1 MASLKKNF
9 IYQTGYQVLATA
21 LPLITTPYINRVLG
35 AEQLGTYTYVAN
47 IANYFTIFAML
58 GFNNYGSKMIAAT
71 KHNENEL
78 AHTFSS
84 IRKLQCL
91 MATVVVAI
99 YLLFISLCIPEHKS
113 LYFIES
119 LWIIN
124 CFIDINWFFWG
135 MEKVK
140 LTVNRNLIIKLIT
153 LLGVFIF
160 VRSRNDILI
169 YAFILVIGTI
179 LSDIYLISQVKKYV
193 KGTKTTF
200 YEMIAHIKPCIAL
213 FIPIVAMSIY
223 QQMDKTML
231 GVLSTYEQ
239 VGYYSSADK
248 IVNIPLGIITGL
260 GTVSLPR
267 IVSLIS
273 ENKIMEYKK
282 VVEKS
287 ISLVMFMC
295 SAIAFGILAVSQEFV
310 PLFFGRE
317 FLPCVS
323 LVSFLTFVIFFKA
336 ISTVLVNQ
344 ILIPNDNEKYYIIS
358 VFIGA
363 FINLVL
369 NYSLIRKFDAVGAV
383 YATLISEL
391 IVCFIQIFICFNY
404 LNTLKIIGKNFQYI
418 ILGILMYG
426 LVRKVAV
433 LIKDTSLFQ
442 RSILEILLGGT
453 AFLGACVIYWKI
465 KKDSTFYPIII
476 NFLNKLKQK
485 DNGDMLRK
493 K

>member
-1 MASLKKNF
+1 M
-9 IYQTGYQVLATA
+9 LATA

-363 FINLVL
+363 FINLIL

>member
-363 FINLVL
+363 FINLIL

-485 DNGDMLRK
+485 DNGDML
-493 K
+493 

>member
-1 MASLKKNF
+1 
-9 IYQTGYQVLATA
+9 
-21 LPLITTPYINRVLG
+21 
-35 AEQLGTYTYVAN
+35 
-47 IANYFTIFAML
+47 
-58 GFNNYGSKMIAAT
+58 
-71 KHNENEL
+71 
-78 AHTFSS
+78 
-84 IRKLQCL
+84 
-91 MATVVVAI
+91 
-99 YLLFISLCIPEHKS
+99 
-113 LYFIES
+113 
-119 LWIIN
+119 
-124 CFIDINWFFWG
+124 
-135 MEKVK
+135 
-140 LTVNRNLIIKLIT
+140 
-153 LLGVFIF
+153 
-160 VRSRNDILI
+160 
-169 YAFILVIGTI
+169 
-179 LSDIYLISQVKKYV
+179 
-193 KGTKTTF
+193 
-200 YEMIAHIKPCIAL
+200 MIAHIKPCIAL

-363 FINLVL
+363 FINLIL

>member
-295 SAIAFGILAVSQEFV
+295 SALAFGILAVSQEFV

-363 FINLVL
+363 FINLIL

>member
-124 CFIDINWFFWG
+124 FFIDINWFFWG

-363 FINLVL
+363 FINLIL

>member
-363 FINLVL
+363 FINLIL

-404 LNTLKIIGKNFQYI
+404 LNTLKIIGKNSQYI

>member
-1 MASLKKNF
+1 M
-9 IYQTGYQVLATA
+9 LATA

-336 ISTVLVNQ
+336 ISIVLVNQ

-363 FINLVL
+363 FINLIL

>member
-336 ISTVLVNQ
+336 ISIVLVNQ

-363 FINLVL
+363 FINLIL

>member
-363 FINLVL
+363 FINLIL

-465 KKDSTFYPIII
+465 KKDSTFYPMII

>member
-363 FINLVL
+363 FINLIL

>member
-35 AEQLGTYTYVAN
+35 AEQLGTYTYV
-47 IANYFTIFAML
+47 ANYFTIFAML

-363 FINLVL
+363 FINLIL

>member
-91 MATVVVAI
+91 METVVVAI

-363 FINLVL
+363 FINLIL

>member
-140 LTVNRNLIIKLIT
+140 LTVNRSLIIKLIT

-363 FINLVL
+363 FINLIL

>member
-363 FINLVL
+363 FINLIL

-476 NFLNKLKQK
+476 NFLNKNLL
-485 DNGDMLRK
+485 NF
-493 K
+493 

>member
-35 AEQLGTYTYVAN
+35 AEQLGTYTYAAN

-58 GFNNYGSKMIAAT
+58 GFNNYGSKMIATT

-78 AHTFSS
+78 ARTFSS

-99 YLLFISLCIPEHKS
+99 YLLFVSLCIPENKP

-140 LTVNRNLIIKLIT
+140 LTVTRNLIIKLIT
-153 LLGVFIF
+153 LLGIFIF
-160 VRSRNDILI
+160 VKTRKDILI

-179 LSDIYLISQVKKYV
+179 LSDVYLVSQVKKYV
-193 KGTKTTF
+193 KGTRTTF
-200 YEMIAHIKPCIAL
+200 YEMIIHIKPCIAL
-213 FIPIVAMSIY
+213 FIPVVAMSIY

-231 GVLSTYEQ
+231 GLLSTYEQ
-239 VGYYSSADK
+239 VGYYSSVDK
-248 IVNIPLGIITGL
+248 IVNIPLGVITGL

-282 VVEKS
+282 VVQKS

-310 PLFFGRE
+310 PLFFGKE

-323 LVSFLTFVIFFKA
+323 LVSFLAFVIFFKA

-363 FINLVL
+363 FINLIL

-383 YATLISEL
+383 YATLVSEL
-391 IVCFIQIFICFNY
+391 IVCFVQIFVCFKY
-404 LNTLKIIGKNFQYI
+404 LNVLKMLGKNFQYI
-418 ILGILMYG
+418 ILGILMYA
-426 LVRKVAV
+426 LVRRVAEY
-433 LIKDTSLFQ
+433 ITNIPLFK
-442 RSILEILLGGT
+442 RNIIEILVGG
-453 AFLGACVIYWKI
+453 AFFGGACLGYWVV
-465 KKDSTFYPIII
+465 KKDVTFYPIVITA
-476 NFLNKLKQK
+476 LNKIK
-485 DNGDMLRK
+485 RK
-493 K
+493 ES

>member
-99 YLLFISLCIPEHKS
+99 YLLFVSLCIPDNKP

-135 MEKVK
+135 LEKVK
-140 LTVNRNLIIKLIT
+140 LTVTRNLIIKLIT
-153 LLGVFIF
+153 LLGIFIF
-160 VRSRNDILI
+160 VKTRKDILI

-179 LSDIYLISQVKKYV
+179 LSDVYLVSQVKKYV
-193 KGTKTTF
+193 KGTRTTF
-200 YEMIAHIKPCIAL
+200 YEIIIHIKPCIAL
-213 FIPIVAMSIY
+213 FIPVVAMSIY

-231 GVLSTYEQ
+231 GLLSTYEQ

-273 ENKIMEYKK
+273 ENKTMEYKK
-282 VVEKS
+282 VVQKS

-310 PLFFGRE
+310 PLFFGSE

-323 LVSFLTFVIFFKA
+323 LISFLAFVIFFKA

-358 VFIGA
+358 VFVGA
-363 FINLVL
+363 FINLIL
-369 NYSLIRKFDAVGAV
+369 NYSLIRQFDAVGAV

-391 IVCFIQIFICFNY
+391 IVCFVQIFVCFKY
-404 LNTLKIIGKNFQYI
+404 LNVLKMLGKNFPYI
-418 ILGILMYG
+418 ILGMLMYAS
-426 LVRKVAV
+426 VRGVAEH
-433 LIKDTSLFQ
+433 ITNISLFK
-442 RSILEILLGGT
+442 RNVIEILVGG
-453 AFLGACVIYWKI
+453 AFFGGACLVYWVVKR
-465 KKDSTFYPIII
+465 DDTFYPIVITA
-476 NFLNKLKQK
+476 LNKIK
-485 DNGDMLRK
+485 RK
-493 K
+493 ES

>member
-35 AEQLGTYTYVAN
+35 AEQLGIYTYVAN

-58 GFNNYGSKMIAAT
+58 GFNSYGSKMIAAT

-99 YLLFISLCIPEHKS
+99 YLLFVSLCVTDNKP

-135 MEKVK
+135 LEKVK
-140 LTVNRNLIIKLIT
+140 LTVTRNLIIKLIT
-153 LLGVFIF
+153 LFGIF
-160 VRSRNDILI
+160 VFVKTRKDILI

-179 LSDIYLISQVKKYV
+179 LSDVYLVSQVKKYV
-193 KGTKTTF
+193 KGTRTTLH
-200 YEMIAHIKPCIAL
+200 EIIIHIGPCIAL
-213 FIPIVAMSIY
+213 FVPVVAMSIY

-231 GVLSTYEQ
+231 GLLSTYEQ

-273 ENKIMEYKK
+273 ENKITEYKK
-282 VVEKS
+282 VVQKS

-295 SAIAFGILAVSQEFV
+295 SAIAFGIMAVSQEFV
-310 PLFFGRE
+310 PFFFGSE

-323 LVSFLTFVIFFKA
+323 LVSFLAFVIFFKA
-336 ISTVLVNQ
+336 ISTVIVNQ
-344 ILIPNDNEKYYIIS
+344 ILIPNDNEKFYIIS
-358 VFIGA
+358 VFVGA
-363 FINLVL
+363 FINFIL

-391 IVCFIQIFICFNY
+391 IVCFVQIFVCFKY
-404 LNTLKIIGKNFQYI
+404 LNVLKMLGQNFQYI
-418 ILGILMYG
+418 ILGVLMYAS
-426 LVRKVAV
+426 VRGVAEH
-433 LIKDTSLFQ
+433 ITNISLLK
-442 RSILEILLGGT
+442 RNIIEILVGG
-453 AFLGACVIYWKI
+453 AFFGGACLGYWI
-465 KKDSTFYPIII
+465 VKKDDTFYPIVIAA
-476 NFLNKLKQK
+476 LNKIK
-485 DNGDMLRK
+485 RK
-493 K
+493 ES

>member
-231 GVLSTYEQ
+231 GILSTYEQ

-363 FINLVL
+363 FINLIL

-391 IVCFIQIFICFNY
+391 IVCFVQIFICFNY

>member
-35 AEQLGTYTYVAN
+35 AEQLGTYTYAAN

-363 FINLVL
+363 FINLIL

>member
-287 ISLVMFMC
+287 ISFVMFMC

-363 FINLVL
+363 FINLIL

>member
-336 ISTVLVNQ
+336 ISIVLVNQ

-363 FINLVL
+363 FINLIL

-485 DNGDMLRK
+485 DNGRLSE
-493 K
+493 

>member
-35 AEQLGTYTYVAN
+35 AEQLGTYTYAAN

-99 YLLFISLCIPEHKS
+99 YLLFVSLCIPDNKP

-135 MEKVK
+135 LEKVK
-140 LTVNRNLIIKLIT
+140 LTVTRNLIIKLIT
-153 LLGVFIF
+153 LLGIFIF
-160 VRSRNDILI
+160 VKTRKDILI

-179 LSDIYLISQVKKYV
+179 LSDVYLVSQVKKYV
-193 KGTKTTF
+193 KGTRTTF
-200 YEMIAHIKPCIAL
+200 YEIIIHIKPCIAL
-213 FIPIVAMSIY
+213 FIPVVAMSIY

-231 GVLSTYEQ
+231 GLLSTYEQ

-273 ENKIMEYKK
+273 ENKTMEYKK
-282 VVEKS
+282 VVQKS

-310 PLFFGRE
+310 PLFFGSE

-323 LVSFLTFVIFFKA
+323 LISFLAFVIFFKA

-358 VFIGA
+358 VFVGA
-363 FINLVL
+363 FINLIL
-369 NYSLIRKFDAVGAV
+369 NYSLIRQFDAVGAV

-391 IVCFIQIFICFNY
+391 IVCFVQIFVCFKY
-404 LNTLKIIGKNFQYI
+404 LNVLKMLGKNFPYI
-418 ILGILMYG
+418 ILGMLMYAS
-426 LVRKVAV
+426 VRGVAEH
-433 LIKDTSLFQ
+433 ITNISLFK
-442 RSILEILLGGT
+442 RHVIEILVGG
-453 AFLGACVIYWKI
+453 AFFGGACLVYWVVKR
-465 KKDSTFYPIII
+465 DDTFYPIVITA
-476 NFLNKLKQK
+476 LNKIK
-485 DNGDMLRK
+485 RK
-493 K
+493 ES

>member
-35 AEQLGTYTYVAN
+35 AEQLGTYTYAAN

-58 GFNNYGSKMIAAT
+58 GFNNYGSKMIATT

-78 AHTFSS
+78 ARTFSS

-99 YLLFISLCIPEHKS
+99 YLLFVSLCIPENKP

-140 LTVNRNLIIKLIT
+140 LTVTRNLIIKLIT
-153 LLGVFIF
+153 LLGIFIF
-160 VRSRNDILI
+160 VKTRKDILI

-193 KGTKTTF
+193 KGTRTTF
-200 YEMIAHIKPCIAL
+200 YEMIIHIKPCIAL
-213 FIPIVAMSIY
+213 FIPVVAMSIY

-231 GVLSTYEQ
+231 GLLSTYEQ
-239 VGYYSSADK
+239 VGYYSSVDK
-248 IVNIPLGIITGL
+248 IVNIPLGVITGL

-282 VVEKS
+282 VVQKS

-310 PLFFGRE
+310 PLFFGKE

-323 LVSFLTFVIFFKA
+323 LVSFLAFVIFFKA

-363 FINLVL
+363 FINLIL

-383 YATLISEL
+383 YATLVSEL
-391 IVCFIQIFICFNY
+391 IVCFVQIFVCFKY
-404 LNTLKIIGKNFQYI
+404 LNVLKMLGKNFQYI
-418 ILGILMYG
+418 ILGILMYA
-426 LVRKVAV
+426 LVRRVAEY
-433 LIKDTSLFQ
+433 ITNIPLFK
-442 RSILEILLGGT
+442 RNVIEILVGG
-453 AFLGACVIYWKI
+453 AFFGGACLGYWVV
-465 KKDSTFYPIII
+465 KKDVTFYPIVITA
-476 NFLNKLKQK
+476 LNKIK
-485 DNGDMLRK
+485 RK
-493 K
+493 ES

>member
-336 ISTVLVNQ
+336 ISIVLVNQ

-363 FINLVL
+363 FINLIL
-369 NYSLIRKFDAVGAV
+369 NYSLIRKFNAVGAV

>member
-363 FINLVL
+363 FINLIL

-485 DNGDMLRK
+485 ANGDMLRK

>member
-35 AEQLGTYTYVAN
+35 AEQLGTYTYAAN

-71 KHNENEL
+71 KHNENKL

-99 YLLFISLCIPEHKS
+99 YLLFVSLCIPENKS

-135 MEKVK
+135 IEKVK
-140 LTVNRNLIIKLIT
+140 LTVTRNLIIKLIT
-153 LLGVFIF
+153 LLGIFIF
-160 VRSRNDILI
+160 VRTRKDILI

-193 KGTKTTF
+193 KGIKTTF
-200 YEMIAHIKPCIAL
+200 YEMITHIKPCIAL
-213 FIPIVAMSIY
+213 FIPVVAMSIY

-231 GVLSTYEQ
+231 GLLSTYEQ

-267 IVSLIS
+267 IVSFIS
-273 ENKIMEYKK
+273 ENKIIEYKK

-287 ISLVMFMC
+287 ISLVLFMC

-317 FLPCVS
+317 FQPCVS
-323 LVSFLTFVIFFKA
+323 LISFLAFVIFFKA

-358 VFIGA
+358 VFAGA
-363 FINLVL
+363 FINLIL
-369 NYSLIRKFDAVGAV
+369 NYSLIRKFDAIGAV

-391 IVCFIQIFICFNY
+391 IVCFIQIFVCFKY
-404 LNTLKIIGKNFQYI
+404 LNTLKMIGKNFQYI
-418 ILGILMYG
+418 IFGIVMYS
-426 LVRKVAV
+426 LVRKVAI
-433 LIKDTSLFQ
+433 LIKDTSLLQ
-442 RSILEILLGGT
+442 RNILEILFGG
-453 AFLGACVIYWKI
+453 AFFLGVSIIYWKI
-465 KKDSTFYPIII
+465 KKDSTFYPIITT
-476 NFLNKLKQK
+476 FLNKLKQK
-485 DNGDMLRK
+485 HNH
-493 K
+493 

>member
-35 AEQLGTYTYVAN
+35 TYTYAAN

-71 KHNENEL
+71 KHNENKL
-78 AHTFSS
+78 AHMFSS

-99 YLLFISLCIPEHKS
+99 YLLFVSLCIPENKS

-135 MEKVK
+135 IEKVK
-140 LTVNRNLIIKLIT
+140 LTVTRNLIIKLIT
-153 LLGVFIF
+153 LLGIFIF
-160 VRSRNDILI
+160 VRTRKDILI

-193 KGTKTTF
+193 KGIKTTF
-200 YEMIAHIKPCIAL
+200 YEMITHIKPCIAL
-213 FIPIVAMSIY
+213 FIPVVAMSIY

-231 GVLSTYEQ
+231 GLLSTYEQ

-273 ENKIMEYKK
+273 ENKIIEYKK

-287 ISLVMFMC
+287 ISLVLFMC

-317 FLPCVS
+317 FQPCVS
-323 LVSFLTFVIFFKA
+323 LISFLAFVIFFKA

-358 VFIGA
+358 VFAGA
-363 FINLVL
+363 FINLIL
-369 NYSLIRKFDAVGAV
+369 NYSLIRKFDAIGAV

-391 IVCFIQIFICFNY
+391 IVSFIQIFVCFKY
-404 LNTLKIIGKNFQYI
+404 LNTLKMIGKNFQYI
-418 ILGILMYG
+418 IFGIVMYS
-426 LVRKVAV
+426 LVRKVAI
-433 LIKDTSLFQ
+433 LIKDTSLLQ
-442 RSILEILLGGT
+442 RNILEILFGG
-453 AFLGACVIYWKI
+453 AFFLGVSIIYWEI
-465 KKDSTFYPIII
+465 KKDSTFYPIITT
-476 NFLNKLKQK
+476 FLNKLKQK
-485 DNGDMLRK
+485 HNH
-493 K
+493 

>member
-310 PLFFGRE
+310 PLFFGRD

-363 FINLVL
+363 FINLIL

>member
-9 IYQTGYQVLATA
+9 VYQTGYQVLATV

-99 YLLFISLCIPEHKS
+99 YLLFVSLCIPENKP
-113 LYFIES
+113 LYLIES

-135 MEKVK
+135 LEKVK
-140 LTVNRNLIIKLIT
+140 LTVTRNLIIKLIT
-153 LLGVFIF
+153 LLGIFIF
-160 VRSRNDILI
+160 VKTRKDILI

-179 LSDIYLISQVKKYV
+179 LSDVYLVSQVKKYV
-193 KGTKTTF
+193 KGTRTTF
-200 YEMIAHIKPCIAL
+200 YEMIIHIKPCIAL
-213 FIPIVAMSIY
+213 FIPVVAMSIY

-231 GVLSTYEQ
+231 GLLSTYEQ

-248 IVNIPLGIITGL
+248 IVNIPLGVITGL

-282 VVEKS
+282 VVQKS

-310 PLFFGRE
+310 PLFFGKE

-323 LVSFLTFVIFFKA
+323 LVSFLAFVIFFKA

-363 FINLVL
+363 FINLIL

-383 YATLISEL
+383 YATLVSEL
-391 IVCFIQIFICFNY
+391 IVCFVQIFVCFKY
-404 LNTLKIIGKNFQYI
+404 LNVLKMLGKNFQYI
-418 ILGILMYG
+418 ILGILMYA
-426 LVRKVAV
+426 LVRRVAEH
-433 LIKDTSLFQ
+433 ITNIPLFK
-442 RSILEILLGGT
+442 RNVIEILVGG
-453 AFLGACVIYWKI
+453 AFFGGACLGYWVV
-465 KKDSTFYPIII
+465 KKDVTFYPIVITA
-476 NFLNKLKQK
+476 LNKIK
-485 DNGDMLRK
+485 RK
-493 K
+493 ES